1 MFFKAGRC
9 LQPLPLGV
17 KLLSE
22 RMLDITQTLD
32 RLHQLL
38 GTIFKLHQDGSK
50 QDKLL
55 MDELNTHL
63 LFALPHLLVMRWRF
77 PDMELSIYLQY
88 PQMDGGYDGKCH

>member
-1 MFFKAGRC
+1 
-9 LQPLPLGV
+9 
-17 KLLSE
+17 
-22 RMLDITQTLD
+22 MLDITQTLD

-63 LFALPHLLVMRWRF
+63 LFALPRILVMIWGV
-77 PDMELSIYLQY
+77 P
-88 PQMDGGYDGKCH
+88 